1 MLGGTTYAKQRT
13 NNSSV
18 CEIYLLVSFSEY
30 SQQNCLAGMI
40 LKVLQLT
47 YEKKC
52 WTSSLFVLN
61 QLSLL
66 NLTLSINKDKVETCL
81 GKDIRDVIND
91 ICHIIRI
98 WQKKVLIEYNRK
110 FKNEHKYLYCK
121 FAHLFYDVKVNTS
134 NGDNRIKER
143 LIK

>member
-1 MLGGTTYAKQRT
+1 MQNNEPIIRVFAK
-13 NNSSV
+13 
-18 CEIYLLVSFSEY
+18 LVSV
-30 SQQNCLAGMI
+30 NILNKILMI
-40 LKVLQLT
+40 RFGGNDIKST
-47 YEKKC
+47 PINIC
-52 WTSSLFVLN
+52 
-61 QLSLL
+61 
-66 NLTLSINKDKVETCL
+66 INKDKVETCL